1 MDFNEAKLNPSAVF
15 KHPADVVAEPTLTPE
30 QKVAVLR
37 QWEYD
42 AREMEVAEEENM
54 RGGDAS
60 VKLGDVLAA
69 LDQVAPNREHRESS
83 PNKQGG
89 E

>member
-1 MDFNEAKLNPSAVF
+1 MDFNQAKLNPASEF
-15 KHPADVVAEPTLTPE
+15 RHPAEVVSEPSFTKD
-30 QKVAVLR
+30 QKLAVLR

-42 AREMEVAEEENM
+42 VREMEVAEDENM
-54 RGGDAS
+54 QGGSRVA
-60 VKLGDVLAA
+60 LRDVLNA
-69 LDQVAPNREHRESS
+69 LDEVDPDREEQSS

>member
-1 MDFNEAKLNPSAVF
+1 MDFNQAKLNPSAVF
-15 KHPADVVAEPTLTPE
+15 NRPADVLSESTLSRE
-30 QKVAVLR
+30 QKIQILR

-54 RGGDAS
+54 QGGAS
-60 VKLGDVLAA
+60 NVKLGDVLAA
-69 LDQVAPNREHRESS
+69 LDQIAPNREDGDSS

>member
-1 MDFNEAKLNPSAVF
+1 MDFEEAKLNPSAVF
-15 KHPADVVAEPTLTPE
+15 DRPADVVAEAGLSRE
-30 QKVAVLR
+30 QKLAVLR

-54 RGGDAS
+54 RGGANR
-60 VKLGDVLAA
+60 VKLADVLAA
-69 LDQVAPNREHRESS
+69 LDEVDPNRGGGDAS
-83 PNKQGG
+83 PTKQGG

>member
-15 KHPADVVAEPTLTPE
+15 DHPADVVAEATLTQE
-30 QKVAVLR
+30 QKVEVLR

-54 RGGDAS
+54 RGGDAQ
-60 VKLGDVLAA
+60 VKLGDVLQA
-69 LDQVAPNREHRESS
+69 LDEIAPNRENGDSS

>member
-1 MDFNEAKLNPSAVF
+1 MDFNAAKLNPSAVF
-15 KHPADVVAEPTLTPE
+15 KHPRDVVAESTLTQE

-54 RGGDAS
+54 RGGDAP
-60 VKLGDVLAA
+60 VELGDVLAA
-69 LDQVAPNREHRESS
+69 LDQVAPNREAGESS